1 MRNEDSKKKFEDIV
15 MRLTG
20 STLERLMEQNKE
32 SSKIN
37 KKICI

>member
-32 SSKIN
+32 LEDKQ
-37 KKICI
+37 KICI